1 MGGANGWA
9 TGDLGRVEAAV
20 GRWLVRGKVVVG
32 KLRAKV
38 VPAGQRRD
46 SRLNMVICPPTQPG
60 VGTSTHARGGS
71 NEGVRYLRQGRRA
84 EAARE
89 TGCKLVRTGVGQ
101 CLPVLMDSKEPRW
114 ADP

>member
-20 GRWLVRGKVVVG
+20 GRLLVRGKVVGG
-32 KLRAKV
+32 KLRAIV

-71 NEGVRYLRQGRRA
+71 CVVSMAAAEGTFLTRRDLLCEKWIVRIRAKLLRAG
-84 EAARE
+84 
-89 TGCKLVRTGVGQ
+89 
-101 CLPVLMDSKEPRW
+101 P
-114 ADP
+114 